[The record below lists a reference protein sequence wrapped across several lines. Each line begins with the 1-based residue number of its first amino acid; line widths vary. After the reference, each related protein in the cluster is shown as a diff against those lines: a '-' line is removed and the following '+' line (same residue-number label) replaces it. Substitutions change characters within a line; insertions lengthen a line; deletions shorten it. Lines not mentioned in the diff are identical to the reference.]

1 MQTITFII
9 IILLALT
16 ESWFQPW
23 LAVAGVAVP
32 LTLSG
37 LVLLQAKVSSQ
48 LLPWLGLAAGVA
60 IDLSSVNYFGINT
73 LYYLLTAWL
82 VTQVLTN
89 ANQRKKLWVR
99 VGIISLAGLIQPW
112 YLILANRQFETDL
125 WYSLWVSLIRFG
137 CVGVLALVFAW
148 FLSRKEESGI

>member
-1 MQTITFII
+1 MQTIAFII

-23 LAVAGVAVP
+23 LAVVGVAVP

-37 LVLLQAKVSSQ
+37 LVLLQAKVSPQ
-48 LLPWLGLAAGVA
+48 LLPWLGLVAGVT
-60 IDLSSVNYFGINT
+60 IDLSSANYFGINT

-82 VTQVLTN
+82 VTQILTN
-89 ANQRKKLWVR
+89 ANQRKKLWVG

-137 CVGVLALVFAW
+137 CVGVLALVSAW